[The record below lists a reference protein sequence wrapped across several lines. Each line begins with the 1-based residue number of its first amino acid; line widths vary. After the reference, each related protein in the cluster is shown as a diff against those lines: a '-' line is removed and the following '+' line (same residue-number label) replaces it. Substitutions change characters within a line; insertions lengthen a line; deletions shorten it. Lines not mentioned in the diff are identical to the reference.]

1 MRGLRVGIVGGSLG
15 GLTAALTLRD
25 VGCEVEV
32 FERSTAEL
40 EARGAGIAVLDE
52 TTRWFRE
59 RTDLDVDEITTSTSW
74 LRYLRPSGSVAFE
87 KEQFSRFSSWN
98 RIYRELL
105 HHFGGA
111 HYHLGATMTSVDQA
125 PGAASI
131 TFDDGTTRTFDLVVC
146 VDGISSTARPQLVP
160 DADAH
165 YAGYVAWRGTVPES
179 ALTPTTFERLADA
192 ITYQVVPDSHIL
204 VYPIPSVEGDLAVGA
219 RLQNFVWYRNV
230 APGAPLED
238 LLRGSDGRQHT
249 TSLPP
254 GAARD
259 EHVVE
264 MRETT
269 RALLAPPIAEV
280 VLKSG
285 DPFLQVIYDI
295 QVPQMVFGRVVLM
308 GDAAFAVRP
317 HVAAGTAKAA
327 ADGWA
332 LAEALARAEDEDE
345 SLDDALLDFERRQ
358 LGLGLQLLTRAR
370 AIGSRSQVDNTWDP
384 GDPGLTFGL
393 YGPGR

>member
-1 MRGLRVGIVGGSLG
+1 MQGLRVGIVGGSLG

-32 FERSTAEL
+32 FERSTAAL

-59 RTDLDVDEITTSTSW
+59 RTHLDLDEITTSTSW
-74 LRYLRPSGSVAFE
+74 VRCLRTSGAVSFE
-87 KEQFSRFSSWN
+87 KEQFYRFSSWN

-105 HHFGGA
+105 RSFGGD
-111 HYHLGATMTSVDQA
+111 HYHLGATMTSVDQD
-125 PGAASI
+125 PDGARI

-146 VDGISSTARPQLVP
+146 MDGISSTARPQLVP
-160 DADAH
+160 DADAD

-179 ALTPTTFERLADA
+179 ELSATTFEALADA
-192 ITYQVVPDSHIL
+192 ITYQLIPDSHIL
-204 VYPIPSVEGDLAVGA
+204 VHPIPSVEGDLEVGR

-230 APGAPLED
+230 APGDDLAD
-238 LLRGSDGRQHT
+238 LLRGRDGRQHT

-269 RALLAPPIAEV
+269 RSLLAPPVAEV
-280 VLKSG
+280 VLQSRL
-285 DPFLQVIYDI
+285 PFLQVIFDI
-295 QVPQMVFGRVVLM
+295 QVPQMVFGRIVLM

-332 LAEALARAEDEDE
+332 LAEALARAEADND

-358 LGLGLQLLTRAR
+358 LGLGLQLLTRSR
-370 AIGSRSQVDNTWDP
+370 SVGSRSQVHNSWDP
-384 GDPGLTFGL
+384 SDPSLTFGL